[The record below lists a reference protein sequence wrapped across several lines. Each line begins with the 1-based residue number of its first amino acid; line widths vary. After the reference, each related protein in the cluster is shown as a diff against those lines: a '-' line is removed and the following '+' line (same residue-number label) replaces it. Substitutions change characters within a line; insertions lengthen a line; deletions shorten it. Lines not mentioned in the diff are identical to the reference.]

1 MSERDLLGLV
11 LSYVFAFG
19 ILGLMEFAR
28 RRLGWPRDLTRK
40 VIHIGAGTWTFGIVL
55 IFDHWW
61 WGIVPSASF
70 VLLNYLFHR
79 AGTFRAM
86 DAARSGLGTV
96 YFALSVTVVLA
107 LFWSQGRP
115 AVAVAALM
123 PMTWGDALAS
133 LLGRRWGSRVYSVG
147 ASTRTLEGSM
157 AMYAVS
163 WLATLGAILVFEL
176 APDALAARIAV
187 VVAAAATLAE
197 AVSPHGTDNL
207 TVPGVSAV
215 ALGLLLAS

>member
-1 MSERDLLGLV
+1 MSQVDLLGLI
-11 LSYVFAFG
+11 LSYTFAFG
-19 ILGLMEFAR
+19 ILGLMEFAH
-28 RRLGWPRDLTRK
+28 RRLRWPQDLTRK
-40 VIHIGAGTWTFGIVL
+40 IIHIGAGTWVFGIVV

-70 VLLNYLFHR
+70 VVLNYVFHR
-79 AGTFRAM
+79 AGTFRSM
-86 DAARSGLGTV
+86 DPVGSGLGTV

-115 AVAVAALM
+115 GMAVAALM

-133 LLGRRWGSRVYSVG
+133 LLGRRWGSRIFSVG

-163 WLATLGAILVFEL
+163 WLATLGAILIFAL
-176 APDALAARIAV
+176 APDAQAARIAV
-187 VVAAAATLAE
+187 VVAALATLAE

-207 TVPGVSAV
+207 TVPAVSAV
-215 ALGLLLAS
+215 AVGLLLAS